1 VVYPK
6 PAWAAITQVSHAIG
20 GERVAALLPLLLRPG
35 ALGKMP
41 KKQRERIRRETG
53 GSKTSMIG
61 VCGCALC
68 RQMSTVLADG
78 CNRLSC
84 LRWDWMFHVVR
95 KS

>member
-1 VVYPK
+1 M
-6 PAWAAITQVSHAIG
+6 SHAIG

-53 GSKTSMIG
+53 GSEMSMTR
-61 VCGCALC
+61 VSGCAVC
-68 RQMSTVLADG
+68 RQMSTVLADD

-84 LRWDWMFHVVR
+84 LRWHWMCHVVR
-95 KS
+95 SS